1 MNGDMVMNSAMVII
15 LLTLFGGVAIGL
27 VLCFHE
33 YKRQERQERQEQE
46 MIKAQKEAELEY
58 TNKMRTLTAFA
69 NWFKP
74 HSLHYAFLVDTLKTA
89 KVWNIESIKLYTLA
103 IKESI
108 NRFDSSKHDANLN
121 SNLRYVFGA
130 VLSAVNSA
138 NEEYRNELIQNGYQE
153 VINSI
158 PTGFVGVSW
167 EI

>member
-1 MNGDMVMNSAMVII
+1 MNGDDMALVVILSV
-15 LLTLFGGVAIGL
+15 LLGCTVVGL
-27 VLCFHE
+27 VVCFFQR
-33 YKRQERQERQEQE
+33 KRQERQEQE

-58 TNKMRTLTAFA
+58 ANKMCTLTAFA

-74 HSLHYAFLVDTLKTA
+74 HSLHYAFLVDTLHTA

-108 NRFDSSKHDANLN
+108 NRFDSSKHDSNLN
-121 SNLRYVFGA
+121 SNLQYVFGA

-138 NEEYRNELIQNGYQE
+138 NEEYRNELIENGYQE

>member
-1 MNGDMVMNSAMVII
+1 MNGDDMALVVILSV
-15 LLTLFGGVAIGL
+15 LLGCTVVGL
-27 VLCFHE
+27 VVCFFQR
-33 YKRQERQERQEQE
+33 KRQERQEQE

-121 SNLRYVFGA
+121 SNLRYVCGA

>member
-1 MNGDMVMNSAMVII
+1 MVIV
-15 LLTLFGGVAIGL
+15 LLILFGGVAIGL
-27 VLCFHE
+27 VACFHE
-33 YKRQERQERQEQE
+33 YKRERQERQEQEE

>member
-15 LLTLFGGVAIGL
+15 LLSLFGVVAICP
-27 VLCFHE
+27 VVCFFQR
-33 YKRQERQERQEQE
+33 KRRERQEQQE

-58 TNKMRTLTAFA
+58 ANKMRTLTAFA

>member
-1 MNGDMVMNSAMVII
+1 MALVVILSV
-15 LLTLFGGVAIGL
+15 LLGCTVVGL
-27 VLCFHE
+27 VVCFFQR
-33 YKRQERQERQEQE
+33 KRQERQEQE
-46 MIKAQKEAELEY
+46 MIKAQKEIELEY
-58 TNKMRTLTAFA
+58 ANKMRTLTAFA
-69 NWFKP
+69 HWFKP

-121 SNLRYVFGA
+121 SNLQYVFGA

>member
-1 MNGDMVMNSAMVII
+1 MALVVILSV
-15 LLTLFGGVAIGL
+15 LLGCTVVGL
-27 VLCFHE
+27 VVCFFQR
-33 YKRQERQERQEQE
+33 KRQERQEQE

-58 TNKMRTLTAFA
+58 TNKMCTLTAFA

>member
-1 MNGDMVMNSAMVII
+1 MALVVILSI
-15 LLTLFGGVAIGL
+15 LLGCIVVGL
-27 VLCFHE
+27 VVCFFQR
-33 YKRQERQERQEQE
+33 KRQEREERE

-58 TNKMRTLTAFA
+58 ANKMRTLTAFA

-74 HSLHYAFLVDTLKTA
+74 YSLHYAFLVDTLKTA

-121 SNLRYVFGA
+121 NNLQYVFGA

-138 NEEYRNELIQNGYQE
+138 NEEYRYELIENGYQE

>member
-1 MNGDMVMNSAMVII
+1 MNSDMVII
-15 LLTLFGGVAIGL
+15 LLILFGGVAICP
-27 VLCFHE
+27 VVCFFQR
-33 YKRQERQERQEQE
+33 KRRERE
-46 MIKAQKEAELEY
+46 MIKAQKEAQKEAELEY

>member
-1 MNGDMVMNSAMVII
+1 MNGDDMALVVTLSI
-15 LLTLFGGVAIGL
+15 LLGCIVVGL
-27 VLCFHE
+27 TVWV
-33 YKRQERQERQEQE
+33 YKRERQEHQERE
-46 MIKAQKEAELEY
+46 MIIKAQKEAELEY
-58 TNKMRTLTAFA
+58 ANKMCTLTAFA

-121 SNLRYVFGA
+121 SNLQYVFGA

>member
-1 MNGDMVMNSAMVII
+1 MNSAMVII

>member
-1 MNGDMVMNSAMVII
+1 MNGDDMALVVILSV
-15 LLTLFGGVAIGL
+15 LLGCTVVGL
-27 VLCFHE
+27 VVCFFQR
-33 YKRQERQERQEQE
+33 KRQERQERQEQE

-138 NEEYRNELIQNGYQE
+138 NEEYRNELIQKGYQE

-158 PTGFVGVSW
+158 PTGFVGVSS

>member
-1 MNGDMVMNSAMVII
+1 MNSAMVII
-15 LLTLFGGVAIGL
+15 LLSLFGVVVICP
-27 VLCFHE
+27 VVCFFQR
-33 YKRQERQERQEQE
+33 KRRERQEQEE

-58 TNKMRTLTAFA
+58 ANKMCTLTAFA

-74 HSLHYAFLVDTLKTA
+74 HSLHYAFLVDTLHTA

-108 NRFDSSKHDANLN
+108 NRFDSSKHDSNLN
-121 SNLRYVFGA
+121 SNLQYVFGA

-138 NEEYRNELIQNGYQE
+138 NEEYRNELIENGYQE

>member
-1 MNGDMVMNSAMVII
+1 MNSDMVMNSAMVII
-15 LLTLFGGVAIGL
+15 LLILFGGVAIGL
-27 VLCFHE
+27 VACFHE
-33 YKRQERQERQEQE
+33 YKRERQERE
-46 MIKAQKEAELEY
+46 MIKAQKEAQKEAELEY
-58 TNKMRTLTAFA
+58 ANKMRTLTAFA